1 MDFRRW
7 IRVLG
12 RISGALIFTALIVA
26 LVAWPVETRA
36 AQAWQVGQAAPQT
49 LFAPYELSYP
59 SAILTERAR
68 EEAAARIAPIYTGP
82 DPRIARRQV
91 EALRQTLE
99 AIRRI
104 REEAQPPEERARRL
118 EEALRGH
125 GLSPAQRQRLLT
137 LEATRWEMIAGEA
150 LALLDQVMREPIRED
165 EVAGV
170 IRQLPRRISARL
182 NEEEAELVAAL
193 VAPLIVPN
201 STLDV
206 EATEAARRQAREAIP
221 PQIRRIRAG
230 EAIVRQGDVL
240 DALTM
245 EALRQYGLIPNP
257 TPWPLPLARGIL
269 AALGAGGL
277 WLTLGRVTPEIAE
290 RPRRLLGLAGLF
302 LLFLGGARLLRASA
316 PDWIWAFP
324 TATLGM
330 LLAAGVGTVPAMMFS
345 TIGSVWFG
353 LIADRTPAFLIA
365 SLLANWT
372 TILILHR
379 LERFQT
385 LLAAGLSAG
394 VITGLIG
401 IAAMA
406 EDGIVPPLDALRV
419 GGMGLLAGALSTTL
433 ALLGFIVLGVLFDVT
448 TPLHLLELARPTHPL
463 LHQLMIRAPGT
474 YHHTLMVAN
483 LAEQA
488 ALRIGAD
495 PLLARV
501 GALYHDIGKMVRP
514 YLFVENQVDGDNPHE
529 RMDPHESARA
539 IMRHVEDG
547 LALARRHR
555 LPRRI
560 RAFIQEH
567 HGTLCVTIP
576 YHRAVQEAGDPEKV
590 DRAAFCYRG
599 PRPQSK
605 ETAIVMLADG
615 CEAAVRAAR
624 PKDPQELAR
633 ILDRVFQERIQ
644 SGQLDDAPLTMQELQ
659 GIREA
664 FLQVFQG
671 MFHPRL
677 IYPEVPGRREE
688 GSAS

>member
-1 MDFRRW
+1 MGLRRW
-7 IRVLG
+7 IRALG
-12 RISGALIFTALIVA
+12 QISGALVFTALIAVW
-26 LVAWPVETRA
+26 VAWPVETQT

-68 EEAAARIAPIYTGP
+68 EEAATRITPIYTGP

-99 AIRRI
+99 TIRRI
-104 REEAQPPEERARRL
+104 REEAQPLQERARWL

-125 GLSPAQRQRLLT
+125 ALLPAQRQRLLT
-137 LEATRWEMIAGEA
+137 LEAARWEMIAGEA
-150 LALLDQVMREPIRED
+150 LALLDQVMRESIRED

-182 NEEEAELVAAL
+182 SEEEAELVAAL
-193 VAPLIVPN
+193 VTPWIVPN
-201 STLDV
+201 SMLDL
-206 EATEAARRQAREAIP
+206 EATEAARRQAREGIP

-245 EALRQYGLIPNP
+245 EALRQYGLIPTP
-257 TPWPLPLARGIL
+257 TPWPLPLARGVL

-277 WLTLGRVTPEIAE
+277 WWILGRVTPEIGR
-290 RPRRLLGLAGLF
+290 RPPRLLALAGLF

-316 PDWIWAFP
+316 PDWMWSFP
-324 TATLGM
+324 TAALGM
-330 LLAAGVGTVPAMMFS
+330 LLAASMGTVPAMLFS
-345 TIGSVWFG
+345 AIGSMWFG

-365 SLLANWT
+365 SLLANWVA
-372 TILILHR
+372 ILILHR
-379 LERFQT
+379 PERFQA
-385 LLAAGLSAG
+385 LLVAGLSAG
-394 VITGLIG
+394 TITGLIG
-401 IAAMA
+401 VVAMA
-406 EDGIVPPLDALRV
+406 EGGAFYPLEALRV
-419 GGMGLLAGALSTTL
+419 GGMGLLAGVLSTTL
-433 ALLGFIVLGVLFDVT
+433 ALLGFIVLGVFFDVT

-514 YLFVENQVDGDNPHE
+514 HLFVENQVDGDNPHE
-529 RMDPHESARA
+529 RMDPHESAEA
-539 IMRHVEDG
+539 IVRHVTDG

-576 YHRAVQEAGDPEKV
+576 YHRAVQEAKDPETV

-624 PKDPQELAR
+624 PKDPQELIR

-659 GIREA
+659 RIREV
-664 FLQVFQG
+664 FLQVLRG

-677 IYPEVPGRREE
+677 IYAEVPGRREE